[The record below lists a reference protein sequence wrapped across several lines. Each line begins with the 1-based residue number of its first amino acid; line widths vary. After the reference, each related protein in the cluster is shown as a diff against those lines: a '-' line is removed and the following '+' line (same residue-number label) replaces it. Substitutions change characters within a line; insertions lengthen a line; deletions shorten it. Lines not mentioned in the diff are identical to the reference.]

1 MLIRR
6 CAILVFEAR
15 EHLEFDLAT
24 LFAGHQALAAD
35 CRWIALAAHLE
46 AEVPLADSELALL
59 RAVGESLWVERAPL
73 DQAHGRDTVEA
84 LLQAGLL
91 LAWEGGPGDWR
102 DRDEAVRECHWRPLP
117 ALAHAFSRWSGQDV
131 ASDPRLSQFK
141 TIRDMVDA
149 FGPPPP
155 ETVERAPASARVA
168 LPSPPEG
175 ALDGPLQ
182 ARYTGRNYDPSG
194 TVPLATASR
203 LLHRT
208 FGAQQVREIAPGTAA
223 LKKTSPSG
231 GSLHPI
237 EAYVLAQRVEG
248 LAPGFY
254 HYHPVEHALEPL
266 GELAPEAARAHALA
280 FVAGQQWFVDAPL
293 LVVMAPRWRRNFW
306 KYRNHAKAHRA
317 IMMDAGH
324 LSQTFYLLAAEAGLP
339 AFITAAVNEVD
350 IAAALGLDPIRDGV
364 VAVCGC
370 GPASG
375 EQLTVEYR

>member
-15 EHLEFDLAT
+15 EHLEFDLAI
-24 LFAGHQALAAD
+24 LFAGEQALAAD
-35 CRWIALAAHLE
+35 CRWIALAAHLD
-46 AEVPLADSELALL
+46 AEVPLTDAELALL
-59 RAVGESLWVERAPL
+59 RSVGDSLWIDREPL
-73 DQAHGRDTVEA
+73 DRTHGRETVEA
-84 LLQAGLL
+84 MLQAGLL
-91 LAWEGGPGDWR
+91 LAWEEGPCDWR
-102 DRDEAVRECHWRPLP
+102 ERDEAVRELHARPLP

-131 ASDPRLSQFK
+131 ASDPRLSKFR
-141 TIRDMVDA
+141 TIRDMVEA

-155 ETVERAPASARVA
+155 ETVERVPAAMRIM
-168 LPSPPEG
+168 LPPPAAG
-175 ALDGPLQ
+175 ALDGPLMD
-182 ARYTGRNYDPSG
+182 RYTGRNYDPAG

-203 LLHRT
+203 LLQRT
-208 FGAQQVREIAPGTAA
+208 FGAQQVREIAEGTAA

-254 HYHPVEHALEPL
+254 HYQPVAHALGPL
-266 GELAPEAARAHALA
+266 RSLTPSQARAHALA
-280 FVAGQQWFVDAPL
+280 FVAGQEWFADAPM

-339 AFITAAVNEVD
+339 AFITAAVNEID
-350 IAAALGLDPIRDGV
+350 IAGALGLDPIRDGV
-364 VAVCGC
+364 IAVCGC

-375 EQLTVEYR
+375 EQVTVEYR

>member
-6 CAILVFEAR
+6 CAVLVFEAR

-24 LFAGHQALAAD
+24 LFAGDQALAAD
-35 CRWIALAAHLE
+35 CRWVALAAHLD
-46 AEVPLADSELALL
+46 AEVHLTDAELGLL
-59 RAVGESLWVERAPL
+59 RSVGESLWVEREPL
-73 DQAHGRDTVEA
+73 DRAHGRETVEA
-84 LLQAGLL
+84 MLQAGLL
-91 LAWEGGPGDWR
+91 LAFQGGPGDWR
-102 DRDEAVRECHWRPLP
+102 ARDEAMRESHWRPLP
-117 ALAHAFSRWSGQDV
+117 ALAHAFSRWSAQDV

-141 TIRDMVDA
+141 TIRDMVQA

-155 ETVERAPASARVA
+155 ETVERAPAEARIA
-168 LPSPPEG
+168 LPPPDAG
-175 ALDGPLQ
+175 PLDGQLM
-182 ARYTGRNYDPSG
+182 ARYTGRNYDPAG
-194 TVPLATASR
+194 VVPLAVASR
-203 LLHRT
+203 LLQRT
-208 FGAQQVREIAPGTAA
+208 FGAQQVREIAEGTAA

-237 EAYVLAQRVEG
+237 EAYVLVQRVEG
-248 LAPGFY
+248 LAAGFY
-254 HYHPVEHALEPL
+254 HYHPVSHALEPL
-266 GELAPEAARAHALA
+266 QALASPEARAHALA
-280 FVAGQQWFVDAPL
+280 FVAGQEWFADAPL

-339 AFITAAVNEVD
+339 AFITAAVNEID

-364 VAVCGC
+364 IAVCGC

-375 EQLTVEYR
+375 EQVTVEYR